1 MKRISTPYTF
11 SRKIF
16 PFLFY
21 GFLAV
26 FLGFVVM
33 SGVFRKE
40 PLFLVVPCVMAVVG
54 YFFMRAALRDLVD
67 DVFDCGSF
75 LLVRKGR
82 LKESIP
88 LANIININF
97 AINQRPARITL
108 TLEKPGKF
116 GKEISFAP
124 PPRIYL
130 TPYPR
135 NEVVEDLIDRAQMAR
150 SKPAR

>member
-1 MKRISTPYTF
+1 VKRISTPYTF
-11 SRKIF
+11 SKKIF

-26 FLGFVVM
+26 FLTFAVM

-54 YFFMRAALRDLVD
+54 YFFMRAVLRDLVD

-75 LLVRKGR
+75 LLVRKGHLEER
-82 LKESIP
+82 IP
-88 LANIININF
+88 LANVININF

-116 GKEISFAP
+116 GREISFAP
-124 PPRIYL
+124 PPKIYL

-135 NEVVEDLIDRAQMAR
+135 NEVVEDLIERAQAAR